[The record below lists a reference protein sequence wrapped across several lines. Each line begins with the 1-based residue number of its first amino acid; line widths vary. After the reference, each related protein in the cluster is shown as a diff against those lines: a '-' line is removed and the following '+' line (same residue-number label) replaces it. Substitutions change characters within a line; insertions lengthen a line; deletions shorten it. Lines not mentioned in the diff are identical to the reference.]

1 MSSYVNFTL
10 IAVTGH
16 FGCCDVAF
24 HELRV
29 GLEVVTKGGG
39 WGDIILVYLG
49 KV

>member
-1 MSSYVNFTL
+1 MSSYVDFTF
-10 IAVTGH
+10 IADTGH
-16 FGCCDVAF
+16 CGCCDVAF

-39 WGDIILVYLG
+39 WGEIILAYLG